1 MILQYG
7 LLLYSMT
14 MENEPAKA
22 DPVLDAAAATF
33 ARLGYRR
40 TSMDAV
46 ARAAGCSR
54 QLLYL
59 RYGSKD
65 RLFQATVSH
74 ALASQLADASVA
86 LKTRGSQAAR
96 LAGAL
101 VAWLGPHA
109 IASAQDAGEL
119 TQVTRQLAATVALEL
134 EDEFIAML
142 AAAIDSEKNSA
153 RARAQARLL
162 LYASHEAKRRSA
174 SVQQMQGQVRASVRA
189 LLPTMQANHE

>member
-1 MILQYG
+1 
-7 LLLYSMT
+7 

-46 ARAAGCSR
+46 AHAAGCSR

-59 RYGSKD
+59 RYDSKD

-86 LKTRGSQAAR
+86 LKARGSQAAR

-101 VAWLGPHA
+101 VAWLGAHA

-119 TQVTRQLAATVALEL
+119 TQVTRQLAAAVAMEL
-134 EDEFIAML
+134 EDEFIALL
-142 AAAIDSEKNSA
+142 AAAIGSENPA

-174 SVQQMQGQVRASVRA
+174 SLQQMQSQVRASVRA
-189 LLPTMQANHE
+189 LLPTTQTHHE

>member
-1 MILQYG
+1 MTLQNGLFLYIL
-7 LLLYSMT
+7 T
-14 MENEPAKA
+14 MANVSEKT

-59 RYGSKD
+59 RYDSKD

-86 LKTRGSQAAR
+86 LKARGSQSAR

-119 TQVTRQLAATVALEL
+119 TQVTRQLAAAVAMDL
-134 EDEFIAML
+134 EDQFIAML
-142 AAAIDSEKNSA
+142 AAAIGAEDSA

-174 SVQQMQGQVRASVRA
+174 SVQQMQSQIRASVRA
-189 LLPTMQANHE
+189 LLSTTQAHHE